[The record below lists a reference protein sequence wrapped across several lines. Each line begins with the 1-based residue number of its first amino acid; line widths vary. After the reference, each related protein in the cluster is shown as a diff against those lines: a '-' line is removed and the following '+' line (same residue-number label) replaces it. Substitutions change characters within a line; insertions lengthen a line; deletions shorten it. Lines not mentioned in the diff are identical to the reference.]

1 MIFLRSRGDEEMRAG
16 KLDSELLQKIVFKNI
31 KFHRDEVLVR
41 ASIGEDCAVVDFEKY
56 VLIMST
62 DPITGAASEVG
73 RLAVHINCNDIA
85 SNGVEPLGLMITILA
100 PLGTTE
106 NDIEDIMKQVGE
118 EAAKLNVEVIG
129 GHTEITDAVNKIV
142 ISATAIGRQLKN
154 KLIKTSGAKIKD
166 KIIMTKTVGLEGTGI
181 IAYDLEEKLSS
192 TFSREIIQKAKSM
205 VNDISV
211 VKEGIIGGQV
221 GVNCMHDITE
231 GGILGAIWEVCEAS
245 NVGCIVFKDRIP
257 IAKETADIC
266 KFLNINP
273 FKLIS
278 SGSMLMTV
286 SPQKEKELIE
296 KLSCSGIKATV
307 IGEITEEGRYFIED
321 GVKTEI
327 DPPESDE
334 LYKVIKGS

>member
-1 MIFLRSRGDEEMRAG
+1 MRAG

-154 KLIKTSGAKIKD
+154 KLIKTSEAKIKD
-166 KIIMTKTVGLEGTGI
+166 RIIMTKTVGLEGTGI

-231 GGILGAIWEVCEAS
+231 GGILGAVWEVCEAS

>member
-1 MIFLRSRGDEEMRAG
+1 MRAG